1 MAEFFI
7 RRPIVAM
14 VIAILTIIVGL
25 VALKRL
31 PISEYPPVS
40 PTMIQVTTTY
50 RGAAAEAVMESVA
63 TPIES
68 KVNGVDKLLYIQSYS
83 SNDGKLTLN
92 TYFDVGTDVDI
103 MQVNTQNRVG
113 QAEAQLPDAV
123 KKEGV
128 VVNRSSPDILMVVAL
143 SSPKGTYDAIF
154 LGNYCDINLVDAIKR
169 VRGVGD
175 VKNFTAQ
182 DYTMRI
188 WLRPDRL
195 ASLAITP
202 SDIQNAIKEQNA
214 QSPAGRIGAEPAPP
228 GQQTQFN
235 VRTLGLLKDPKEFA
249 EIIVRS
255 NPDGSQ
261 VKIKDVGR
269 VELGAQTYDLR
280 ARLNKAPAGAIG
292 IYLAPGANA
301 LETADNVRK
310 ILASAK
316 ERFPPDMDYDI
327 TLDSTLPIKASMN
340 EIVHTLFEAIILVL
354 IVVFIFLQSFRA
366 TIIPMC
372 TVPVSLLGAFILFPV
387 LGFSV
392 NVLTMFGLVLA
403 IGIVV
408 DDAIVVVEAVQHHIE
423 HGLTPVDAT
432 RQAMKEV
439 SGPVVAIGLVLCAV
453 FVPVAFMGGVTGQL
467 YRQFALTIAVA
478 VVFSVINALTLSP
491 ALAAMLLR
499 KPKPGRGPISKF
511 FKWFNRTFERMS
523 SGYGSIVGGIARKA
537 ARSMLL
543 LVAVVAGI
551 WIIGKFVPG
560 GFIPDE
566 DKGYMFV
573 AVQLPEGASLQRTDA
588 TLKQIE
594 SIVGSTEGVRSSVAI
609 AGMNILNS
617 LNFPNSALM
626 FIGLKPWEER
636 KAPELHASALA
647 REWTKKF
654 AAIPGAKAFAFGPP
668 PLPGYGNVSGFT
680 VQLQDRTGGSIKQ
693 LAGYLQQFM
702 ADVAKRPE
710 IGRVS
715 ATFDPASPQVKVE
728 LDREKA
734 RTLGVP
740 VDMVFATLQTYLSGL
755 YVNDFVRFGRVYKVF
770 LQAEAQYT
778 DKPGDIG
785 QFYVRNNEGKMV
797 PLSTM
802 VTVSKMTGPNFVTRF
817 NLYNAAEIMGAPA
830 PGYSSGQA
838 MKAIE
843 EVMKTMPPE
852 TGYEWSGLTLQEKK
866 SEGQAPIIF
875 GMAVLIVFLL
885 LAAQYE
891 SWGLPFSVLLATPT
905 VVLGT
910 LIGMWVRGFDLNVY
924 AQIGLVMLIGLSA
937 KNAILIVEFA
947 KMRREEG
954 NEILASAVE
963 GSKLRLRP
971 ILMTSFAFRFATSS
985 CSGLLSAGRNPPNPY
1000 KLSPLAQSRKE
1011 ERIDEV
1017 RSSKFEVRNRKSEF
1031 SHGWASMDRTDIS
1044 FGCVCWVDGLQSWT
1058 GLQASAGKY
1067 ASELQDGRIGHE
1079 SFGRAEIARRSRLVG
1094 GVSGS
1099 STLAVYR

>member
-1 MAEFFI
+1 MADFFI

-14 VIAILTIIVGL
+14 VIAILTVIVGL
-25 VALKRL
+25 ITLKRL

-68 KVNGVDKLLYIQSYS
+68 KVNGVDKLLYIQSFNA
-83 SNDGKLTLN
+83 NDGKLTLN

-128 VVNRSSPDILMVVAL
+128 VVNRSSPDILMVIAL
-143 SSPKGTYDAIF
+143 NSPKGTYDAVF

-182 DYTMRI
+182 DYSMRI

-195 ASLAITP
+195 ASLGVNHDDVAK
-202 SDIQNAIKEQNA
+202 AIKEQNA
-214 QSPAGRIGAEPAPP
+214 QSPAGRVGAEPAPA
-228 GQQTQFN
+228 GQESQFN
-235 VRTLGLLKDPKEFA
+235 VRALGLLKDPKQFE

-280 ARLNKAPAGAIG
+280 ARLNKSPAGAIG

-301 LETADNVRK
+301 IQTADNVRK
-310 ILASAK
+310 ILADAK
-316 ERFPPDMDYDI
+316 SRFPPDMEYDI
-327 TLDSTLPIKASMN
+327 ALDTTLPIKASMN
-340 EIVHTLFEAIILVL
+340 EIVHTLFEAVVLVL
-354 IVVFIFLQSFRA
+354 IVVYVFLQSFRA

-372 TVPVSLLGAFILFPV
+372 TVPVSLLGAFIMFPV

-423 HGLTPVDAT
+423 HGLTPVEAT
-432 RQAMKEV
+432 KKAMQEV

-467 YRQFALTIAVA
+467 YKQFALTIAVA

-491 ALAAMLLR
+491 ALSALMLR
-499 KPKPGRGPISKF
+499 KPTPGRGPIAKF
-511 FKWFNRTFERMS
+511 FKGFNKLFDWLSTN
-523 SGYGSIVGGIARKA
+523 YGTIVGHLARKA
-537 ARSMLL
+537 TFSMLL
-543 LVAVVAGI
+543 LVVVVLGI
-551 WIIGKFVPG
+551 YFLGKVVPG

-566 DKGYMFV
+566 DKGYLFV
-573 AVQLPEGASLQRTDA
+573 AVELPEGASLQRTDEV
-588 TLKQIE
+588 LKQVE
-594 SIVGSTEGVRSSVAI
+594 TIVGSTEGVRSAVGI

-617 LNFPNSALM
+617 LNFPNAALM

-636 KAPELHASALA
+636 KAPHLHASALA

-654 AAIPGAKAFAFGPP
+654 YGIPGARAFAFGPP
-668 PLPGYGNVSGFT
+668 PLPGYGNVSGFSM
-680 VQLQDRTGGSIKQ
+680 QLQDRSGGSVDQLAAYVKQ
-693 LAGYLQQFM
+693 LTEG
-702 ADVAKRPE
+702 VAKRPE
-710 IGRVS
+710 IGRIS
-715 ATFDPASPQVKVE
+715 TTFNPATPQVKVE

-740 VDMVFATLQTYLSGL
+740 VDSVFATLQTYLSGL

-770 LQAEAQYT
+770 LQAEPQFT
-778 DKPGDIG
+778 DKPEDIG
-785 QFYVRNNEGKMV
+785 QFYVRNNDGQMV
-797 PLSTM
+797 PLSTL
-802 VTVSKMTGPNFVTRF
+802 VTISKMSGPNVVTRF

-830 PGYSSGQA
+830 PGFSSGQA
-838 MKAIE
+838 IKAIE
-843 EVMKTMPPE
+843 EVMKTMPSE

-866 SEGQAPIIF
+866 SEGQAPVIF
-875 GMAVLIVFLL
+875 GMAVLFVFLL

-910 LIGMWVRGFDLNVY
+910 LIGMWVRNYDLNVY

-947 KMRREEG
+947 KMKREEG
-954 NEILASAVE
+954 TEILDAAVQ

-971 ILMTSFAFRFATSS
+971 ILMTSFAFI
-985 CSGLLSAGRNPPNPY
+985 L
-1000 KLSPLAQSRKE
+1000 
-1011 ERIDEV
+1011 
-1017 RSSKFEVRNRKSEF
+1017 
-1031 SHGWASMDRTDIS
+1031 
-1044 FGCVCWVDGLQSWT
+1044 GCVPLMLASGSGAASRSTMGTGVVYGMTIATAIGLFIIPVCYVFVQ
-1058 GLQASAGKY
+1058 
-1067 ASELQDGRIGHE
+1067 RIVERGAKKKVAKPE
-1079 SFGRAEIARRSRLVG
+1079 TEIAAAHAAPAAG
-1094 GVSGS
+1094 
-1099 STLAVYR
+1099 AH

>member
-1 MAEFFI
+1 MADFFI

-14 VIAILTIIVGL
+14 VIAILTVIVGVITL
-25 VALKRL
+25 GRL

-68 KVNGVDKLLYIQSYS
+68 KVNGVDKLLYLQSFNA
-83 SNDGKLTLN
+83 NDGKLTLN
-92 TYFDVGTDVDI
+92 VYFDVGTDVDI
-103 MQVNTQNRVG
+103 MQVNAQNRVG

-123 KKEGV
+123 KREGV

-143 SSPKGTYDAIF
+143 NSPKGTYDAVF

-182 DYTMRI
+182 DYSMRI
-188 WLRPDRL
+188 WLRPDKL
-195 ASLAITP
+195 AILGITP
-202 SDIQNAIKEQNA
+202 SDIQNAVKEQNA

-228 GQQTQFN
+228 GQESQFN
-235 VRTLGLLKDPKEFA
+235 VRALGLLKDPKEFE
-249 EIIVRS
+249 EIIIRS

-261 VKIKDVGR
+261 VKIKDVAR

-280 ARLNKAPAGAIG
+280 ARLNKSPAGAIG

-301 LETADNVRK
+301 IQTADNVKK
-310 ILASAK
+310 ILEDAK
-316 ERFPPDMDYDI
+316 TRFPPDMAYDI
-327 TLDSTLPIKASMN
+327 TLDSTLPIKASME
-340 EIVHTLFEAIILVL
+340 EIVKTLEEAVVLVL

-372 TVPVSLLGAFILFPV
+372 TVPVSLLGAFIMFPV

-423 HGLTPVDAT
+423 HGKEPVEAT

-467 YRQFALTIAVA
+467 YSQFALTIAVA

-491 ALAAMLLR
+491 ALAALLLK
-499 KPKPGRGPISKF
+499 KPKPGRGPLAWF
-511 FKWFNRTFERMS
+511 FKQFNRAFDWLGNT
-523 SGYGSIVGGIARKA
+523 YGNIVGGLARKA

-543 LVAVVAGI
+543 LVFVVGGI
-551 WIIGKFVPG
+551 WVISKFVPG

-566 DKGYMFV
+566 DKGYLFV
-573 AVQLPEGASLQRTDA
+573 AVELPEGASLQRSDEL
-588 TLKQIE
+588 LKQVE
-594 SIVGSTEGVRSSVAI
+594 TIVGNTKGVRSAVGL

-617 LNFPNSALM
+617 LNVPNAALM
-626 FIGLKPWEER
+626 FIGLEPWEER
-636 KAPELHASALA
+636 KSPELHASALA
-647 REWTKKF
+647 REWNKKF
-654 AAIPGAKAFAFGPP
+654 YAIPGARAFAFGPP

-680 VQLQDRTGGSIKQ
+680 IQLQDRSGGSIQQ
-693 LAGYLQQFM
+693 LAGYVKQLTD
-702 ADVAKRPE
+702 AVAKRPE
-710 IGRVS
+710 IGRMTT
-715 ATFDPASPQVKVE
+715 TFNPSTPQVKVE

-740 VDMVFATLQTYLSGL
+740 VDTIFSTLQTYLSGL

-770 LQAEAQYT
+770 LQAEAQFT
-778 DKPGDIG
+778 DKPSDIG
-785 QFYVRNNEGKMV
+785 QFYVRNNGGQMV
-797 PLSTM
+797 PLSTL
-802 VTVSKMTGPNFVTRF
+802 VKISKMSGPNFVTRF
-817 NLYNAAEIMGAPA
+817 NLYNAAEMMGAPA

-838 MKAIE
+838 IKAIE
-843 EVMKTMPPE
+843 EVMKTMPSE
-852 TGYEWSGLTLQEKK
+852 VGYEWSGLTLQEKK

-875 GMAVLIVFLL
+875 GMAVLFVFLL
-885 LAAQYE
+885 LSAQYE
-891 SWGLPFSVLLATPT
+891 SWTLPFSVLLATPT

-910 LIGMWVRGFDLNVY
+910 MVGMLVRHFDLNVY
-924 AQIGLVMLIGLSA
+924 AQIGLVMLIGLAA

-947 KMRREEG
+947 KMKREEG
-954 NEILASAVE
+954 AEILDAAVQ

-971 ILMTSFAFRFATSS
+971 ILMTSFAFI
-985 CSGLLSAGRNPPNPY
+985 L
-1000 KLSPLAQSRKE
+1000 
-1011 ERIDEV
+1011 
-1017 RSSKFEVRNRKSEF
+1017 
-1031 SHGWASMDRTDIS
+1031 
-1044 FGCVCWVDGLQSWT
+1044 GCVPLMLATGSGAASRSTMGTGVVYGMSIATAVGLFLIPVCYVFVQRLSER
-1058 GLQASAGKY
+1058 GKKPKP
-1067 ASELQDGRIGHE
+1067 ADVP
-1079 SFGRAEIARRSRLVG
+1079 IATVTAQVEKG
-1094 GVSGS
+1094 
-1099 STLAVYR
+1099 AAH

>member
-1 MAEFFI
+1 
-7 RRPIVAM
+7 M
-14 VIAILTIIVGL
+14 VIAILTVIVGL
-25 VALKRL
+25 VSLKRL

-40 PTMIQVTTTY
+40 PTLIQVTTTY
-50 RGAAAEAVMESVA
+50 RGAAAEAVMQSVA

-68 KVNGVDKLLYIQSYS
+68 KVNGVDKLLYLQSYNA
-83 SNDGKLTLN
+83 NDGKLTLN
-92 TYFDVGTDVDI
+92 VYFDVGTDVDI
-103 MQVNTQNRVG
+103 MQVNAQNRVG

-143 SSPKGTYDAIF
+143 ASPKGTYDAIF
-154 LGNYCDINLVDAIKR
+154 LGNYCDINLVDSIKR
-169 VRGVGD
+169 VKGVGD

-188 WLRPDRL
+188 WLRPDKL
-195 ASLAITP
+195 ASLGITP
-202 SDIQNAIKEQNA
+202 SDVQSAVNEQNA

-228 GQQTQFN
+228 KQESQFN
-235 VRTLGLLKDPKEFA
+235 VRALGLLKDPKEFG

-261 VKIKDVGR
+261 VKVKDVAR

-301 LETADNVRK
+301 IDTANNVRK
-310 ILASAK
+310 ILEDAK
-316 ERFPPDMDYDI
+316 SRFPPDMTYDI
-327 TLDSTLPIKASMN
+327 TLDSTLPIKASME
-340 EIVHTLFEAIILVL
+340 EIVHTLFEAVVLVL
-354 IVVFIFLQSFRA
+354 IVVYIFLQSFRA

-372 TVPVSLLGAFILFPV
+372 TVPVSLLGAFIMFPV

-423 HGLTPVDAT
+423 HGKTPVEAT

-467 YRQFALTIAVA
+467 YKQFALTIAVA

-491 ALAAMLLR
+491 ALSALLLK
-499 KPKPGRGPISKF
+499 KPTPGRGPIAKF
-511 FKWFNRTFERMS
+511 FKWFNKTFDRLGN
-523 SGYGSIVGGIARKA
+523 GYAGIVGHLARKA
-537 ARSMLL
+537 TRSMLL
-543 LVAVVAGI
+543 LVVVVGGI
-551 WIIGKFVPG
+551 WLIGKFVPG

-566 DKGYMFV
+566 DKGYLFV
-573 AVQLPEGASLQRTDA
+573 AVQLPEGASLQRTDEV
-588 TLKQIE
+588 LKQVEDIVE
-594 SIVGSTEGVRSSVAI
+594 STKGVRSSVALS
-609 AGMNILNS
+609 GMNILNS
-617 LNFPNSALM
+617 LNFPNCALM
-626 FIGLKPWEER
+626 FVGLEPWEER
-636 KAPELHASALA
+636 KSPELHASALA

-654 AAIPGAKAFAFGPP
+654 AAIPGATAFAFGPP
-668 PLPGYGNVSGFT
+668 PLPGYGNVSGFSM
-680 VQLQDRTGGSIKQ
+680 QLQDRTGGSIEQ
-693 LAGYLQQFM
+693 LAGYVRQLT
-702 ADVAKRPE
+702 AAAAKRPE
-710 IGRVS
+710 IGRIS
-715 ATFDPASPQVKVE
+715 TTFNPTTPQVKVE

-734 RTLGVP
+734 RTLGVK
-740 VDMVFATLQTYLSGL
+740 VNDVFATLQTYLSGL

-770 LQAEAQYT
+770 LQAEPQFT
-778 DKPGDIG
+778 SKPEDIG
-785 QFYVRNNEGKMV
+785 QFYVRNADGGMV
-797 PLSTM
+797 PLSTL
-802 VTVSKMTGPNFVTRF
+802 VRISKMSGPNVVTRF

-838 MKAIE
+838 IAAIE
-843 EVMKTMPPE
+843 EVMKTMPAE

-866 SEGQAPIIF
+866 SEGQAPVIF
-875 GMAVLIVFLL
+875 GMAVLFVFLL

-905 VVLGT
+905 VILGT
-910 LIGMWVRGFDLNVY
+910 MVGMLVRHFELNVY

-947 KMRREEG
+947 KMKREEG
-954 NEILASAVE
+954 VEILDAAVE

-971 ILMTSFAFRFATSS
+971 ILMTSFAFI
-985 CSGLLSAGRNPPNPY
+985 L
-1000 KLSPLAQSRKE
+1000 
-1011 ERIDEV
+1011 
-1017 RSSKFEVRNRKSEF
+1017 
-1031 SHGWASMDRTDIS
+1031 
-1044 FGCVCWVDGLQSWT
+1044 GCVPLMLATGSGAASRSTMGTGVVFGMTIATAIGLFLIPVCYVFVQ
-1058 GLQASAGKY
+1058 
-1067 ASELQDGRIGHE
+1067 
-1079 SFGRAEIARRSRLVG
+1079 RLVERGAKPKPVEAPPAAAPEKG
-1094 GVSGS
+1094 GAHV
-1099 STLAVYR
+1099 

>member
-1 MAEFFI
+1 MADFFI
-7 RRPIVAM
+7 RRPIVAI
-14 VIAILTIIVGL
+14 VIAILTVIVGL
-25 VALKRL
+25 VSLKRL

-40 PTMIQVTTTY
+40 PTLIQVTTTY
-50 RGAAAEAVMESVA
+50 RGAAAQAVMESVA

-68 KVNGVDKLLYIQSYS
+68 KVNGVDKLLYIQSYN

-92 TYFDVGTDVDI
+92 VYFDVGTDVDI

-113 QAEAQLPDAV
+113 QAEAQLPNAV

-143 SSPKGTYDAIF
+143 ASPHGTYDAIF

-182 DYTMRI
+182 DYTMRV
-188 WLRPDRL
+188 WLRPDRM
-195 ASLAITP
+195 ASLGITP
-202 SDIQNAIKEQNA
+202 SDIQNALNEQNA
-214 QSPAGRIGAEPAPP
+214 QSPAGRVGAEPAPP
-228 GQQTQFN
+228 GQQSTFN

-280 ARLNKAPAGAIG
+280 ARLNGAPAGAIG

-301 LETADNVRK
+301 IETANNVRK
-310 ILASAK
+310 ILEDAK
-316 ERFPPDMDYDI
+316 TRFPPDMDYDI
-327 TLDSTLPIKASMN
+327 TLDSTLPIQASMH
-340 EIVHTLFEAIILVL
+340 EIVHTLFEAVILVL
-354 IVVFIFLQSFRA
+354 IVVYVFLQSLRA
-366 TIIPMC
+366 TIIPIC
-372 TVPVSLLGAFILFPV
+372 TVPVSLLGAFIMFPV

-423 HGLTPVDAT
+423 HGLSPVDAT

-467 YRQFALTIAVA
+467 YKQFALTIAVA

-491 ALAAMLLR
+491 ALSAMLLK
-499 KPKPGRGPISKF
+499 KPKPGRGPIAKF
-511 FKWFNRTFERMS
+511 FKWFNKVFDRTS
-523 SGYGSIVGGIARKA
+523 QGYGNIVGIISRKA

-551 WIIGKFVPG
+551 WLIGKFVPG

-566 DKGYMFV
+566 DKGYLFV
-573 AVQLPEGASLQRTDA
+573 AIQLPEGASLQRTDEV
-588 TLKQIE
+588 LKQVE
-594 SIVGSTEGVRSSVAI
+594 GIVEHTEGVRSAVGL

-626 FIGLKPWEER
+626 FVGLEPWEER
-636 KAPELHASALA
+636 KSPNLHASAIA

-654 AAIPGAKAFAFGPP
+654 AAIPGATAFAFGPP
-668 PLPGYGNVSGFT
+668 PLPGYGNVSGFSM
-680 VQLQDRTGGSIKQ
+680 QLQDRSGGSIDK
-693 LAGYLQQFM
+693 LAGYVQQLT
-702 ADVAKRPE
+702 AAAAKRPE
-710 IGRVS
+710 IGRIS
-715 ATFDPASPQVKVE
+715 TTFNPSTPQVKVE

-770 LQAEAQYT
+770 LQAEPQFT
-778 DKPGDIG
+778 SKPDDIG
-785 QFYVRNNEGKMV
+785 QFYVRNNSNQMV
-797 PLSTM
+797 PLNTL
-802 VTVSKMTGPNFVTRF
+802 VTVSKMSGPNLVTRF
-817 NLYNAAEIMGAPA
+817 NLYNAAEIIGASA

-838 MKAIE
+838 IKAIE
-843 EVMKTMPPE
+843 EVMKTLPPE

-875 GMAVLIVFLL
+875 GMAVLFVFLL

-891 SWGLPFSVLLATPT
+891 SWGLPFAVLLATPT

-910 LIGMWVRGFDLNVY
+910 MVGMLVRHFDLNVY

-954 NEILASAVE
+954 NEILAAAVE

-971 ILMTSFAFRFATSS
+971 ILMTSFAFILGCVPLMLASGSGAASRSTMGTGVVFGMTIATAV
-985 CSGLLSAGRNPPNPY
+985 GLFLIPVCY
-1000 KLSPLAQSRKE
+1000 VFV
-1011 ERIDEV
+1011 ERIVE
-1017 RSSKFEVRNRKSEF
+1017 
-1031 SHGWASMDRTDIS
+1031 RTGKHKPAAAAPIS
-1044 FGCVCWVDGLQSWT
+1044 PPQT
-1058 GLQASAGKY
+1058 GEA
-1067 ASELQDGRIGHE
+1067 H
-1079 SFGRAEIARRSRLVG
+1079 V
-1094 GVSGS
+1094 
-1099 STLAVYR
+1099 

>member
-1 MAEFFI
+1 MADFFI
-7 RRPIVAM
+7 RRPIVAI
-14 VIAILTIIVGL
+14 VIAILTVIVGL
-25 VALKRL
+25 VSLKRL

-40 PTMIQVTTTY
+40 PTLIQVTTTY
-50 RGAAAEAVMESVA
+50 RGAAAQAVMESVA

-68 KVNGVDKLLYIQSYS
+68 KVNGVDKLLYIQSYN

-92 TYFDVGTDVDI
+92 VYFDVGTDVDI
-103 MQVNTQNRVG
+103 MQVNAQNRVG

-143 SSPKGTYDAIF
+143 ASPNKTYDAIF

-188 WLRPDRL
+188 WLQPDRL
-195 ASLAITP
+195 ASLGITP
-202 SDIQNAIKEQNA
+202 SDIKNALGEQNA

-228 GQQTQFN
+228 GQNSTYN

-249 EIIVRS
+249 DIIIRS

-280 ARLNKAPAGAIG
+280 ARLNGAPAGAIG

-301 LETADNVRK
+301 IETANNVKK
-310 ILASAK
+310 ILADAQK
-316 ERFPPDMDYDI
+316 RFPPDMQYDI
-327 TLDSTLPIKASMN
+327 TLDSTLPIKASME
-340 EIVHTLFEAIILVL
+340 EIVHTLFEAVILVL
-354 IVVFIFLQSFRA
+354 IVVYIFLQSLPA

-372 TVPVSLLGAFILFPV
+372 TVPVSLLGAFIMFPV

-423 HGLTPVDAT
+423 HGLAPKDAT

-453 FVPVAFMGGVTGQL
+453 FVPVAFMAGVTGQL
-467 YRQFALTIAVA
+467 YKQFALTIAVA

-491 ALAAMLLR
+491 ALSAMLLR
-499 KPKPGRGPISKF
+499 KPKPGRGPIAKF
-511 FKWFNRTFERMS
+511 FKWFNKTFS
-523 SGYGSIVGGIARKA
+523 WLSNGYGGIVHIIAGKA

-543 LVAVVAGI
+543 LVVVVAGI
-551 WIIGKFVPG
+551 FIIGKFVPG

-566 DKGYMFV
+566 DKGYLFV
-573 AVQLPEGASLQRTDA
+573 AVQLPEGASLQRTDE
-588 TLKQIE
+588 TLKQVE
-594 SIVGSTEGVRSSVAI
+594 EIVEHTKGVRSAVGL

-617 LNFPNSALM
+617 LNFPNCALM
-626 FIGLKPWEER
+626 FIGLEPWHDR
-636 KAPELHASALA
+636 KAPELHAAALA

-654 AAIPGAKAFAFGPP
+654 ATIPGARAFAFGPP
-668 PLPGYGNVSGFT
+668 PLPGYGNVSGFSM
-680 VQLQDRTGGSIKQ
+680 QLQDRSGGSIAR
-693 LAGYLQQFM
+693 LAGYVQQLTT
-702 ADVAKRPE
+702 AAAKRPE
-710 IGRVS
+710 IGRIS
-715 ATFDPASPQVKVE
+715 TTFDPATPQVMVE

-740 VDMVFATLQTYLSGL
+740 VDDVFATLQTYLSGL
-755 YVNDFVRFGRVYKVF
+755 YVNDFVKFGRVYKVF
-770 LQAEAQYT
+770 LQAEPQFT
-778 DKPGDIG
+778 SKPSDIG
-785 QFYVRNNEGKMV
+785 QFYVRNNTSQMV
-797 PLSTM
+797 PLSTL
-802 VTVSKMTGPNFVTRF
+802 VKVGKMSGPNVVTRF
-817 NLYNAAEIMGAPA
+817 NLYNAAEIIGSAA

-838 MKAIE
+838 ISAIE
-843 EVMKTMPPE
+843 EVMKSLPSE

-875 GMAVLIVFLL
+875 GMAVLFVFLL

-891 SWGLPFSVLLATPT
+891 SWGLPFAVLLATPT
-905 VVLGT
+905 VILGT
-910 LIGMWVRGFDLNVY
+910 MIGMLARHFDLNVY

-954 NEILASAVE
+954 NEILDAAVE

-971 ILMTSFAFRFATSS
+971 ILMTSFAFI
-985 CSGLLSAGRNPPNPY
+985 L
-1000 KLSPLAQSRKE
+1000 
-1011 ERIDEV
+1011 
-1017 RSSKFEVRNRKSEF
+1017 
-1031 SHGWASMDRTDIS
+1031 
-1044 FGCVCWVDGLQSWT
+1044 GCVPLM
-1058 GLQASAGKY
+1058 LA
-1067 ASELQDGRIGHE
+1067 
-1079 SFGRAEIARRSRLVG
+1079 
-1094 GVSGS
+1094 SGS
-1099 STLAVYR
+1099 GAASRSTMGTGVVFGMTIATAVGLFIIPVCYVFVQRIVERARKRKPADVSALPQTGGAHP

>member
-1 MAEFFI
+1 MADFFI

-14 VIAILTIIVGL
+14 VIAILTVIVGL
-25 VALKRL
+25 VSLKRL

-68 KVNGVDKLLYIQSYS
+68 KVNGVDKLLYIQSYNA
-83 SNDGKLTLN
+83 NDGKLTLN

-128 VVNRSSPDILMVVAL
+128 VVNRSSPDILMVIAL
-143 SSPKGTYDAIF
+143 SSPKGSYDAIF

-188 WLRPDRL
+188 WLRPDKL
-195 ASLAITP
+195 ASLGITP
-202 SDIQNAIKEQNA
+202 SDIQNAINEQNA
-214 QSPAGRIGAEPAPP
+214 QSPAGRIGAEPAPS
-228 GQQTQFN
+228 GQEKQFN
-235 VRTLGLLKDPKEFA
+235 VRASGLLKNPKEFA
-249 EIIVRS
+249 DIIIRS

-280 ARLNKAPAGAIG
+280 GRLNKAPAGCIG
-292 IYLAPGANA
+292 VYLAPGANA

-310 ILASAK
+310 ILAQAK
-316 ERFPPDMDYDI
+316 DRFPPDLDYDI
-327 TLDSTLPIKASMN
+327 ALDSTLPIKASME
-340 EIVHTLFEAIILVL
+340 EIVKTLEEAVVLVL
-354 IVVFIFLQSFRA
+354 LVVYIFLQSFRA

-372 TVPVSLLGAFILFPV
+372 TVPVSLLGAFIMFPV

-423 HGLTPVDAT
+423 HGKTPVEAT

-453 FVPVAFMGGVTGQL
+453 FVPVAFMAGVTGQL
-467 YRQFALTIAVA
+467 YKQFALTIAVS

-491 ALAAMLLR
+491 ALSALLLR
-499 KPKPGRGPISKF
+499 KPKPARGPLGIF
-511 FKWFNRTFERMS
+511 FKGFNNLFNWLSNT
-523 SGYGSIVGGIARKA
+523 YGVLVGGLARKA

-543 LVAVVAGI
+543 LVAVVGGI
-551 WIIGKFVPG
+551 WIVGKFVPG

-566 DKGYMFV
+566 DKGYLFV
-573 AVQLPEGASLQRTDA
+573 SVQLPEGASLQRTDEV
-588 TLKQIE
+588 LKQVE
-594 SIVGSTEGVRSSVAI
+594 TIVCKTEGVRSAVGV

-617 LNFPNSALM
+617 LNFPNCALM
-626 FIGLKPWEER
+626 FVGLQPWEER
-636 KAPELHASALA
+636 KTPELHASALA
-647 REWTKKF
+647 REWTRKF
-654 AAIPGAKAFAFGPP
+654 AAIPGARAFAFGPP

-680 VQLQDRTGGSIKQ
+680 MQLQDRSGGSIAQ
-693 LAGYLQQFM
+693 LAGYVKQLTE
-702 ADVAKRPE
+702 AVAKRPE
-710 IGRVS
+710 IARLN
-715 ATFDPASPQVKVE
+715 ATFDPATPQVKVE

-740 VDMVFATLQTYLSGL
+740 INSVFATLQTYLSGM

-770 LQAEAQYT
+770 LQAEAQFT
-778 DKPGDIG
+778 DKPGGIG
-785 QFYVRNNEGKMV
+785 QFYVRNNTGQMV
-797 PLSTM
+797 PLSTL
-802 VTVSKMTGPNFVTRF
+802 VKVSKMTGPNFVTRF
-817 NLYNAAEIMGAPA
+817 NLFNAAEIMGAPA

-838 MKAIE
+838 IKAIE
-843 EVMKTMPPE
+843 EVMKTMPSE

-866 SEGQAPIIF
+866 SEGQAPLIF
-875 GMAVLIVFLL
+875 GMAVLFVFLL

-891 SWGLPFSVLLATPT
+891 SWSLPFSVLLATPT
-905 VVLGT
+905 VILGT
-910 LIGMWVRGFDLNVY
+910 LIGMLARKFDLNVY
-924 AQIGLVMLIGLSA
+924 AQIGLIMLIGLAA

-954 NEILASAVE
+954 KEILDAAVE

-971 ILMTSFAFRFATSS
+971 ILMTSFAFI
-985 CSGLLSAGRNPPNPY
+985 L
-1000 KLSPLAQSRKE
+1000 
-1011 ERIDEV
+1011 
-1017 RSSKFEVRNRKSEF
+1017 
-1031 SHGWASMDRTDIS
+1031 
-1044 FGCVCWVDGLQSWT
+1044 GCVPLMLAAGSGAAARSTMGTGVVFGMTIATAVGLFIIPVCYVFVQRLSERGKKPKPIQT
-1058 GLQASAGKY
+1058 GPAIVAGEPT
-1067 ASELQDGRIGHE
+1067 AAGAH
-1079 SFGRAEIARRSRLVG
+1079 A
-1094 GVSGS
+1094 
-1099 STLAVYR
+1099 

>member
-1 MAEFFI
+1 MADFFI

-14 VIAILTIIVGL
+14 VIAILTVIVGAITL
-25 VALKRL
+25 SRL

-40 PTMIQVTTTY
+40 PTLIQVTTTY

-68 KVNGVDKLLYIQSYS
+68 KVNGVDKLLYIQSFNA
-83 SNDGKLTLN
+83 NDGKLTLN
-92 TYFDVGTDVDI
+92 VYFDVGTDVDI
-103 MQVNTQNRVG
+103 MQVNAQNRVG

-123 KKEGV
+123 KREGV
-128 VVNRSSPDILMVVAL
+128 VVNRSSPDILMVIAL
-143 SSPKGTYDAIF
+143 NSPKGTYDAIF

-182 DYTMRI
+182 DYSMRI

-195 ASLAITP
+195 ASLGVTP
-202 SDIQNAIKEQNA
+202 DDIKKAVQEQNA

-228 GQQTQFN
+228 GQEGQFN
-235 VRTLGLLKDPKEFA
+235 VRALGLLKDPKEFE

-261 VKIKDVGR
+261 VKIKDVAR

-280 ARLNKAPAGAIG
+280 ARLNQSPAGAIG

-301 LETADNVRK
+301 LETAANVTK
-310 ILASAK
+310 ILEDAK
-316 ERFPPDMDYDI
+316 KRFPPDMDYDI

-340 EIVHTLFEAIILVL
+340 EIVHTLFEAVILVL
-354 IVVFIFLQSFRA
+354 VVVWVFLQSFRA
-366 TIIPMC
+366 TIIPML
-372 TVPVSLLGAFILFPV
+372 TVPVSLLGAFIMFPV

-423 HGLTPVDAT
+423 HGKDPVEAT
-432 RQAMKEV
+432 RLAMKEV

-467 YRQFALTIAVA
+467 YSQFALTIAVA
-478 VVFSVINALTLSP
+478 VIFSVINALTLSP
-491 ALAAMLLR
+491 ALSALMLR
-499 KPKPGRGPISKF
+499 KPSPGRGPIAKF
-511 FKWFNRTFERMS
+511 FKGFNKFFDWLSTS
-523 SGYGSIVGGIARKA
+523 YGNIVGRLGRKA
-537 ARSMLL
+537 TLSMSL

-551 WIIGKFVPG
+551 YLIGKFVPG

-566 DKGYMFV
+566 DKGYLFV
-573 AVQLPEGASLQRTDA
+573 AVELPEGASLQRTDEA
-588 TLKQIE
+588 LKQVE
-594 SIVGSTEGVRSSVAI
+594 AIVVQTEGVRSAVGL

-617 LNFPNSALM
+617 LNFPNCALM
-626 FIGLKPWEER
+626 FIGLKDWEER

-647 REWTKKF
+647 REWNKKF
-654 AAIPGAKAFAFGPP
+654 HAIPGVKAFAFGPP

-680 VQLQDRTGGSIKQ
+680 MQLQDRSGGSVDQ
-693 LAGYLQQFM
+693 LAGYVKQLTE
-702 ADVAKRPE
+702 AVAKRPE

-715 ATFDPASPQVKVE
+715 TTFNPATPQVKVE

-740 VDMVFATLQTYLSGL
+740 VDSVFATLQTYLSGL

-770 LQAEAQYT
+770 LQAEPQFT
-778 DKPGDIG
+778 SKPEDIG
-785 QFYVRNNEGKMV
+785 QFYVRNNDGQMV
-797 PLSTM
+797 PLSTL
-802 VTVSKMTGPNFVTRF
+802 VKVSQMSGPNFVTRF

-838 MKAIE
+838 IKAIE
-843 EVMKTMPPE
+843 EVMQTMPSE

-875 GMAVLIVFLL
+875 GMAVLFVFLL

-891 SWGLPFSVLLATPT
+891 SWGLPFAVLLATPT
-905 VVLGT
+905 VILGT
-910 LIGMWVRGFDLNVY
+910 LVGMLVRQFDLNVY
-924 AQIGLVMLIGLSA
+924 AQIGLIMLIGLAA

-947 KMRREEG
+947 KMKREEG
-954 NEILASAVE
+954 VDILEAAVQ

-971 ILMTSFAFRFATSS
+971 ILMTSFAFI
-985 CSGLLSAGRNPPNPY
+985 L
-1000 KLSPLAQSRKE
+1000 
-1011 ERIDEV
+1011 
-1017 RSSKFEVRNRKSEF
+1017 
-1031 SHGWASMDRTDIS
+1031 
-1044 FGCVCWVDGLQSWT
+1044 GCVPLMLASGSGAAARSTMGTGVVYGMTIATAVGLFIIPVCYIFVQRIVER
-1058 GLQASAGKY
+1058 GGKKKAVEKPAAASAPTIPPGTTPQ
-1067 ASELQDGRIGHE
+1067 A
-1079 SFGRAEIARRSRLVG
+1079 G
-1094 GVSGS
+1094 G
-1099 STLAVYR
+1099 AH